1 MALDQAVKA
10 ICDALDGLAN
20 AVYEGKK
27 DDQALIDKGWNY
39 PALTRHELSAVAAN
53 LSERIEQ
60 ACTGQVLSQAFRD
73 SLTGVEEQLKNLQKK
88 TVPQLYSN
96 GNDLQA
102 YPAYLGT
109 LFAIEQL
116 VSPVLK
122 PRWEEFENPDLMP
135 KNLATRVRS
144 IRSLLDEMDAQVP
157 ELQEKLR
164 LIIDAHAAAVS
175 LPADTALLQEI
186 RTKIAALGSQ
196 SEKDA
201 NSIAICK
208 KQSVA
213 DMGHVTEHLK
223 EANGLIAQLREL
235 HRVGTSTTLAGAF
248 QKRADALSK
257 SVWAWLTILVLAL
270 ISGVCIGLSRIETVT
285 IAMNASIV
293 QWSAVWINVL
303 LTMLSVSAP
312 VWLGWV
318 ATKQI
323 AQRFRLAEDYAYK
336 ASISNARC
344 LISCANKGKSPH
356 RAGFSCPWG
365 EAFANKALGNVLH
378 CT

>member
-1 MALDQAVKA
+1 MQELINTSIERFEEMALDQAVKA

-27 DDQALIDKGWNY
+27 DDQALIDKGW
-39 PALTRHELSAVAAN
+39 RSN
-53 LSERIEQ
+53 L
-60 ACTGQVLSQAFRD
+60 
-73 SLTGVEEQLKNLQKK
+73 
-88 TVPQLYSN
+88 
-96 GNDLQA
+96 
-102 YPAYLGT
+102 
-109 LFAIEQL
+109 
-116 VSPVLK
+116 
-122 PRWEEFENPDLMP
+122 
-135 KNLATRVRS
+135 
-144 IRSLLDEMDAQVP
+144 
-157 ELQEKLR
+157 
-164 LIIDAHAAAVS
+164 
-175 LPADTALLQEI
+175 
-186 RTKIAALGSQ
+186 
-196 SEKDA
+196 
-201 NSIAICK
+201 
-208 KQSVA
+208 
-213 DMGHVTEHLK
+213 
-223 EANGLIAQLREL
+223 
-235 HRVGTSTTLAGAF
+235 
-248 QKRADALSK
+248 
-257 SVWAWLTILVLAL
+257 
-270 ISGVCIGLSRIETVT
+270 
-285 IAMNASIV
+285 ASIV